1 MRLRLEK
8 KEFNMRNFLFTSL
21 LFLVL
26 PFAAP
31 LSANAVSDITGSET
45 SLIQPRAVQYQVV
58 DRKSQPQVLRDG
70 LWFNDNPWY
79 TYKYISV
86 PNGYR
91 PVGRVTSTMTASTG
105 SNKRTVVSYYSYS
118 YVKN

>member
-1 MRLRLEK
+1 MRLGLEK
-8 KEFNMRNFLFTSL
+8 EEFNMRKILFTSL

-31 LSANAVSDITGSET
+31 LSANAVTESGTK
-45 SLIQPRAVQYQVV
+45 LIQPRAVQYQVI